1 MISRNAPSQISGILG
16 NPPPAPLTEELS
28 VGFPTSE
35 QQEQAGRRRERSRA
49 ERETADLMMNYMIT
63 CYASELFIQV
73 EAHLQSRQRRRPSP
87 LPSSSSLLRPSSSLT
102 PNTATT
108 ITRTDVCCNPVAPF
122 AVDTWRRHLDRNAA
136 PLQIGVCVR
145 VCVYACVNVNQRK
158 SLNLVVRVRIMC
170 MCACVCVCASACH
183 L

>member
-1 MISRNAPSQISGILG
+1 M
-16 NPPPAPLTEELS
+16 
-28 VGFPTSE
+28 GFPTTE
-35 QQEQAGRRRERSRA
+35 QQQQAGRRRERSRA

-73 EAHLQSRQRRRPSP
+73 ENHLLSTQRRRLSPFLPPTP
-87 LPSSSSLLRPSSSLT
+87 LPLSSAPLLLSTSLT
-102 PNTATT
+102 PNTTTT

-136 PLQIGVCVR
+136 PLQIGERAYV
-145 VCVYACVNVNQRK
+145 CVNVNQRRR
-158 SLNLVVRVRIMC
+158 LNLVF
-170 MCACVCVCASACH
+170 CARTHVSACH